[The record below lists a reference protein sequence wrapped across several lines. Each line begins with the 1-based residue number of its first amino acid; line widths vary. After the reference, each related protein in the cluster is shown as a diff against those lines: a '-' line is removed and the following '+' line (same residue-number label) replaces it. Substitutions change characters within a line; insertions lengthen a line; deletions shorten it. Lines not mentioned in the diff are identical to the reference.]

1 MVNICLEGME
11 FLVRQRQEKRKCKTV
26 HSRRPDPISCVQC
39 SCSSRFACFSCEYL
53 KCTCSAGNWQ
63 RQPMVVN
70 SSSARSLITLEMNV
84 KVPFC
89 THITYKWSGMRS
101 EMYRMPLNI
110 DKATM
115 KIERQHTHTYYERS
129 RKKGKRMYIYI
140 LFWSTLLKALLF

>member
-1 MVNICLEGME
+1 MVNICLEEMA

-26 HSRRPDPISCVQC
+26 HSQDARDPISCVQW

-53 KCTCSAGNWQ
+53 KCTYSAGNWQ

-101 EMYRMPLNI
+101 GMYRMPLNI

-115 KIERQHTHTYYERS
+115 KIERQNTHTHAYITREAG
-129 RKKGKRMYIYI
+129 KKGKRMYICIYC
-140 LFWSTLLKALLF
+140 FEAHY